1 MWWFSDRTYP
11 YWQIYCCARNVI
23 NSNFLDN
30 PSNNKKVETVFSFQ
44 EFLAVRS
51 VDPQY
56 LNASIIMEVFLK
68 IRRNTLFQYIDHLLN
83 AVMIL
88 KNSYSILNS
97 SYPILLNKTLFA
109 LTTGAF
115 NARSVTWWKK
125 KTILLLSIFKLNH
138 SIPLKVKLGHL
149 ETKADFRNKTK

>member
-1 MWWFSDRTYP
+1 M
-11 YWQIYCCARNVI
+11 
-23 NSNFLDN
+23 
-30 PSNNKKVETVFSFQ
+30 
-44 EFLAVRS
+44 
-51 VDPQY
+51 DPQY

-115 NARSVTWWKK
+115 NARSVT
-125 KTILLLSIFKLNH
+125 
-138 SIPLKVKLGHL
+138 
-149 ETKADFRNKTK
+149 